1 MTEFPVFINFPTEK
15 SQHCPTT
22 TIDVEMTAIYT
33 FEHAE
38 VQTPI

>member
-1 MTEFPVFINFPTEK
+1 MTEFPVFINFSHGEV
-15 SQHCPTT
+15 TT
-22 TIDVEMTAIYT
+22 LSDYDYRRRDTAIYT